1 VRLVRYPASAGV
13 EGQVKT
19 LIYMSEEIKKPSPD
33 PKRITVVQQG
43 TDIRYAGNLKLVHGG
58 KVIARIRFKPEGLE
72 TAPSHHVR
80 AWVETECEVI
90 G

>member
-1 VRLVRYPASAGV
+1 
-13 EGQVKT
+13 VKT
-19 LIYMSEEIKKPSPD
+19 LIYMSDEIKKPKPN

-43 TDIRYAGNLKLVHGG
+43 GKIKYSGNLKLMYDG
-58 KVIARIRFKPEGLE
+58 KVLARIRFKPEGLQ

-80 AWVETECEVI
+80 AWIETECEVI